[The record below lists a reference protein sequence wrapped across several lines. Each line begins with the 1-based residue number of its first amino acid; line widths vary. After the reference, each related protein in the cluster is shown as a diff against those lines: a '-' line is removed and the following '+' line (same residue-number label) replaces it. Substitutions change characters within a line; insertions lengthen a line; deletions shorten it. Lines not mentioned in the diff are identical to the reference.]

1 MFNSFIGYSEYDHET
16 IKRFQGFDLETGKN
30 FWNKSL
36 AAYLET
42 TCPTKI
48 REVENKARI
57 IGYTRM
63 IRRSIRRKGLE
74 TEDGRAEIKLWT
86 KELLELLEDTDTL
99 TFSRDEL
106 DIEALRENLPE
117 VQTFVDERL
126 DAVSCPP
133 KDKVR
138 IGVAVE
144 EIFVNIANY
153 AYSPEKGRAIVR
165 VEAPGNPVTVTI
177 TFIDHGVPYDPLA
190 KEDPDVTLR
199 ADERQ
204 VGGLGIFMA
213 KQIMDELA
221 YEYKDGQNILIL
233 KKTL

>member
-1 MFNSFIGYSEYDHET
+1 M
-16 IKRFQGFDLETGKN
+16 R
-30 FWNKSL
+30 
-36 AAYLET
+36 
-42 TCPTKI
+42 
-48 REVENKARI
+48 
-57 IGYTRM
+57 
-63 IRRSIRRKGLE
+63 
-74 TEDGRAEIKLWT
+74 
-86 KELLELLEDTDTL
+86 
-99 TFSRDEL
+99 EL
-106 DIEALRENLPE
+106 DIEALVDNLPE
-117 VQTFVDERL
+117 VTEFVDEQL
-126 DAVSCPP
+126 EATGCSM
-133 KDKVR
+133 KVQMQ
-138 IGVAVE
+138 IDLAVE

-165 VEAPGNPVTVTI
+165 VEVSGNPVTVTI